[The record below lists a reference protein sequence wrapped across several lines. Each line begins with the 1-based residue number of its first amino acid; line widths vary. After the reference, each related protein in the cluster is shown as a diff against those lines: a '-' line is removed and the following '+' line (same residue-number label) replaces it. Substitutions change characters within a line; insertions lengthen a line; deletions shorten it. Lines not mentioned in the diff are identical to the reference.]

1 MELILTLLCDD
12 AGATKDGKV
21 NVKGLFND
29 LFAPG
34 FPARRDK
41 MMLVAGIEW
50 DREDEGRFQF
60 KVDLTDPS
68 GRPILTLDG
77 HTDVDKRTPDRP
89 PARTWLIM
97 KLEDVV
103 FRGPGMHRITVR
115 VKGQELRGSALH
127 VLTSPAEVGSA
138 AGDRTG

>member
-1 MELILTLLCDD
+1 MELILALVCDE
-12 AGATKDGKV
+12 ARTTSDGKLDV
-21 NVKGLFND
+21 HGVFND

-41 MMLVAGIEW
+41 MVLVAGIEW
-50 DREDEGRFQF
+50 DREDAGRFQF
-60 KVDLTDPS
+60 KVDLVDPV

-77 HTDVDKRTPDRP
+77 HTDVDLRSPERP

-97 KLEDVV
+97 ALEDVV

-115 VKGQELRGSALH
+115 VKGKEMTGTALH
-127 VLTSPAEVGSA
+127 VLPSETATA
-138 AGDRTG
+138 APIKQP